1 MPVEMTPL
9 ADASARGNVAI
20 VELLV
25 ESRAEVNA
33 TGLVRRE
40 GREGG
45 REGREGGGRE
55 GEGRRNKGKEGR
67 REVRGEE
74 EKEGG
79 REGGFSILIHTCICG
94 WPQKIF
100 NPPYPDLKAGH
111 PVPSWYLK
119 I

>member
-45 REGREGGGRE
+45 RGREVGGREGGGKEEQRE
-55 GEGRRNKGKEGR
+55 RGKEGSTGGRKR
-67 REVRGEE
+67 RR
-74 EKEGG
+74 EGG
-79 REGGFSILIHTCICG
+79 REDFLSSYIHV
-94 WPQKIF
+94 F
-100 NPPYPDLKAGH
+100 VAGH
-111 PVPSWYLK
+111 KRSLTHHTQISRLGIQCHPGT
-119 I
+119 